1 MSGTAL
7 HRPACARPAARPA
20 KPVVQ
25 HGWAKPVVQH
35 GWLAW
40 LAAMLRAIET
50 RRHLAQ
56 MDERMLRDIGLT
68 RGDAIEEANRAPW
81 DLSARPRTAPWLQ
94 R

>member
-1 MSGTAL
+1 MSGTVL
-7 HRPACARPAARPA
+7 HRPACARPAARP
-20 KPVVQ
+20 
-25 HGWAKPVVQH
+25 AKPVVQH